1 VDSSKKVQ
9 DLNCEVQDLLLEV
22 VDRKPQVQDLMSTQ
36 ANSAFYP
43 QRYGNDLECRPN
55 VIMLCGWMAHFTC
68 GQARDLRVN
77 CVIQFYKFLSRFCQ
91 TIIISTSTG
100 PILSKFAGFVEL
112 WRCVNDLK
120 LVFRFFKGRCRGNQF
135 CGPNPGLIHR
145 VGFAC
150 DSLDGGVR
158 QEVQVRR
165 WTQSN
170 ELTNQLTVTNRRLGG

>member
-1 VDSSKKVQ
+1 
-9 DLNCEVQDLLLEV
+9 
-22 VDRKPQVQDLMSTQ
+22 MQ
-36 ANSAFYP
+36 AKCDNALWL
-43 QRYGNDLECRPN
+43 GNEGR
-55 VIMLCGWMAHFTC
+55 MAHFTC
-68 GQARDLRVN
+68 GQARELRVN
-77 CVIQFYKFLSRFCQ
+77 CVIQFYNFLSRFCQ
-91 TIIISTSTG
+91 TIIISTSTE

-120 LVFRFFKGRCRGNQF
+120 LVFRFFKGRCRGSQF

-145 VGFAC
+145 VRFAC

-170 ELTNQLTVTNRRLGG
+170 ELTNRLPVTNRRLGG